1 MFLEGGYDNGYHSK
15 EESKQIDCFP
25 TAGCTH
31 VFSFSD
37 CCSLYDFPALSSDN
51 SLCDGTDK
59 TSEDAQYPGCWDL
72 SPLPMTSDTSC
83 VEKMPNISLPSGD
96 FSLSSP
102 PLEPSDDSSSQYSD
116 SVNLNKLF
124 WLTVEPSLLSNT
136 RSLSSLSCKQR

>member
-1 MFLEGGYDNGYHSK
+1 MFLEGVYDKEYHSREK
-15 EESKQIDCFP
+15 SERTDCFP
-25 TAGCTH
+25 TADCTH
-31 VFSFSD
+31 DFSFSD

-51 SLCDGTDK
+51 SLCDGMEK
-59 TSEDAQYPGCWDL
+59 TSDAQYPDCWDL
-72 SPLPMTSDTSC
+72 SPLPITSDMSC
-83 VEKMPNISLPSGD
+83 AEKMPNISLPSGD

-102 PLEPSDDSSSQYSD
+102 TLEPSDDSSSQYSN